1 MGILEQSIQALK
13 VLTPALGMIPAIGDN
28 LKGAAELAS
37 EICELVKVRGILWLY
52 TSFQR
57 TCLV

>member
-13 VLTPALGMIPAIGDN
+13 VLTPALGMIPAVGDN

-37 EICELVKVRGILWLY
+37 EICELVKV
-52 TSFQR
+52 
-57 TCLV
+57 